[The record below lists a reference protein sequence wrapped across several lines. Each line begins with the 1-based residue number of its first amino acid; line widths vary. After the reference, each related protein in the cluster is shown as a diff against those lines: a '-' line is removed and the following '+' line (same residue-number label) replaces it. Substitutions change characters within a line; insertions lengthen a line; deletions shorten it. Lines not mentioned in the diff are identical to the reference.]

1 MKIKIN
7 DAEII
12 LDVEYGKR
20 KKISVHLDDLARIKV
35 KAPKG
40 TSEEVIANLIR
51 HNFEL
56 ISDKRQQILEAL
68 KAREARKHS
77 GEKKFLLLGRE
88 QHIGELIQI
97 EGLSEEEQMTSLKKF
112 YIKECKSVIDKR
124 VKLYKKQ
131 LRVNPKSVEI
141 VESRSKWG
149 SCDSNRCLKFN
160 YALAMVP
167 LELIDYVVVHELCH
181 IEHMNHDRS
190 FWRLVGSIVPDY
202 KRKIEQL
209 ARYTQYTMDE

>member
-1 MKIKIN
+1 MKIEKTE
-7 DAEII
+7 AE
-12 LDVEYGKR
+12 
-20 KKISVHLDDLARIKV
+20 LA
-35 KAPKG
+35 
-40 TSEEVIANLIR
+40 
-51 HNFEL
+51 
-56 ISDKRQQILEAL
+56 AL
-68 KAREARKHS
+68 RV
-77 GEKKFLLLGRE
+77 LLLGKV
-88 QHIGELIQI
+88 HPIGGLIEIQGLNEAQI
-97 EGLSEEEQMTSLKKF
+97 MNGLKRF
-112 YIKECKSVIDKR
+112 YMRKCKSVIEER

>member
-68 KAREARKHS
+68 KAREARKYS

-88 QHIGELIQI
+88 QHIGELIQS
-97 EGLSEEEQMTSLKKF
+97 EGLSEEEQMASLKKF

-141 VESRSKWG
+141 MDSRTKWG